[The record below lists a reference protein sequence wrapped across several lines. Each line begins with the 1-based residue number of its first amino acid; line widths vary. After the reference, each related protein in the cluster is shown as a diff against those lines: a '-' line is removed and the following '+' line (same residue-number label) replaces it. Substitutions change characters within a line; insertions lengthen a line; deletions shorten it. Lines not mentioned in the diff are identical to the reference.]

1 MFPPIIGRFAHEHVT
16 DVVESRAFVDSV
28 AAQLKSGRFLGGGV
42 GEGEGPLAEFG
53 AYSGEGG
60 GVTRTVAEG
69 MTWAERGFEGG
80 EWREDEELYVES
92 VVGVL
97 PLAGGEKGV
106 GDGVGIGGIA
116 IGIGIGV
123 GIGGIGIGIGIGGIA
138 IGIGVGIGGIGIGGV
153 SHRIVD
159 SIVDIIQIVHIDITH
174 IGVTHTHVPCMERG
188 RSCINMVSIL
198 HVTVSTLTP
207 LLTILLL
214 LLLPLPRHPRHILL
228 QQRPR
233 YQRAIP
239 TLSASFPLLSLTASH
254 NHPPLAQSPTQL
266 ALSPRVARRSRQLP
280 PQSPHLRV
288 SLHHL
293 PQRLRDQRP
302 RRRLQQRRNHQHVL
316 RLDICVHDAAVVQ
329 EGETREHL
337 ALRR

>member
-1 MFPPIIGRFAHEHVT
+1 
-16 DVVESRAFVDSV
+16 
-28 AAQLKSGRFLGGGV
+28 
-42 GEGEGPLAEFG
+42 
-53 AYSGEGG
+53 
-60 GVTRTVAEG
+60 

-106 GDGVGIGGIA
+106 GDGGVGDSGIGVGIGGL
-116 IGIGIGV
+116 GIGGDGIGGDGIGGI
-123 GIGGIGIGIGIGGIA
+123 GIGGIGIGIGGIG
-138 IGIGVGIGGIGIGGV
+138 IGIGVSIGGV

-159 SIVDIIQIVHIDITH
+159 NIVDIIQIVHIDITH

-188 RSCINMVSIL
+188 RSCIHMVSIL

-214 LLLPLPRHPRHILL
+214 LPLPCHPRHILL

-280 PQSPHLRV
+280 PQPPHLRV

>member
-1 MFPPIIGRFAHEHVT
+1 
-16 DVVESRAFVDSV
+16 
-28 AAQLKSGRFLGGGV
+28 
-42 GEGEGPLAEFG
+42 
-53 AYSGEGG
+53 
-60 GVTRTVAEG
+60 

-106 GDGVGIGGIA
+106 GDGGVGDSGIGDGIGGIGIGGDGIGGIGIGGVGIGGD
-116 IGIGIGV
+116 
-123 GIGGIGIGIGIGGIA
+123 GIGGIGIGIG
-138 IGIGVGIGGIGIGGV
+138 GVGIGGDGIGIGGDGIGIGIGVSIGGV

-188 RSCINMVSIL
+188 RSCIHMVSIL

-207 LLTILLL
+207 LLTIL

-280 PQSPHLRV
+280 PQPPHLRV

>member
-80 EWREDEELYVES
+80 EWRENEELYVES

-106 GDGVGIGGIA
+106 GDSGVGDS
-116 IGIGIGV
+116 GV
-123 GIGGIGIGIGIGGIA
+123 GVGVGSIA
-138 IGIGVGIGGIGIGGV
+138 IGIGVCDGIGGIAIGGV

-174 IGVTHTHVPCMERG
+174 IGVTHIHVPCMERG
-188 RSCINMVSIL
+188 RSCIHMVSIL

-207 LLTILLL
+207 LLTIL

-280 PQSPHLRV
+280 PQPPHLRV

>member
-1 MFPPIIGRFAHEHVT
+1 
-16 DVVESRAFVDSV
+16 
-28 AAQLKSGRFLGGGV
+28 
-42 GEGEGPLAEFG
+42 
-53 AYSGEGG
+53 
-60 GVTRTVAEG
+60 

-106 GDGVGIGGIA
+106 GDGVDGVA

-123 GIGGIGIGIGIGGIA
+123 GIGIGIGGIAIGIGVGGIA

-188 RSCINMVSIL
+188 RSCIHMVSIL
-198 HVTVSTLTP
+198 HVTVSTLIP
-207 LLTILLL
+207 LLTILL

-280 PQSPHLRV
+280 PQPPHLRV

>member
-1 MFPPIIGRFAHEHVT
+1 
-16 DVVESRAFVDSV
+16 
-28 AAQLKSGRFLGGGV
+28 
-42 GEGEGPLAEFG
+42 
-53 AYSGEGG
+53 
-60 GVTRTVAEG
+60 

-106 GDGVGIGGIA
+106 GDGGVGDSGIGVGIGGDGIGVGIGGVGIGGDG
-116 IGIGIGV
+116 IGIGIVGIGIGGIGIGGD
-123 GIGGIGIGIGIGGIA
+123 GIGGIGIGIG
-138 IGIGVGIGGIGIGGV
+138 GVGIGGDGIGGLGIGIGGVGIGIGIGNGIGIGVSIGGV

-188 RSCINMVSIL
+188 RSCIHMVSIL

-207 LLTILLL
+207 LLTIL

-280 PQSPHLRV
+280 PQPPHLRV

>member
-1 MFPPIIGRFAHEHVT
+1 
-16 DVVESRAFVDSV
+16 
-28 AAQLKSGRFLGGGV
+28 
-42 GEGEGPLAEFG
+42 
-53 AYSGEGG
+53 
-60 GVTRTVAEG
+60 

-106 GDGVGIGGIA
+106 GDGGVGDSGIGVGDSGIGVGIGGIA
-116 IGIGIGV
+116 IGIGDG
-123 GIGGIGIGIGIGGIA
+123 GIGNGIGIG
-138 IGIGVGIGGIGIGGV
+138 VSIGGV

-188 RSCINMVSIL
+188 RSCIHMVSIL

-214 LLLPLPRHPRHILL
+214 LPLPCHPRHILL

-280 PQSPHLRV
+280 PQPPHLRV

>member
-1 MFPPIIGRFAHEHVT
+1 
-16 DVVESRAFVDSV
+16 
-28 AAQLKSGRFLGGGV
+28 
-42 GEGEGPLAEFG
+42 
-53 AYSGEGG
+53 
-60 GVTRTVAEG
+60 

-106 GDGVGIGGIA
+106 GDGGVGDSGIGVGIGGLGIDGDG
-116 IGIGIGV
+116 IDGIGIVGIGI
-123 GIGGIGIGIGIGGIA
+123 GIGGIGIGIGVSIN
-138 IGIGVGIGGIGIGGV
+138 GV

-188 RSCINMVSIL
+188 RSCIHMVSIL

-214 LLLPLPRHPRHILL
+214 LLPLPRPPRHILL

>member
-1 MFPPIIGRFAHEHVT
+1 
-16 DVVESRAFVDSV
+16 
-28 AAQLKSGRFLGGGV
+28 
-42 GEGEGPLAEFG
+42 
-53 AYSGEGG
+53 
-60 GVTRTVAEG
+60 

-106 GDGVGIGGIA
+106 GDGGVGDS
-116 IGIGIGV
+116 GIGV
-123 GIGGIGIGIGIGGIA
+123 GIGGVGIG
-138 IGIGVGIGGIGIGGV
+138 GVGIGGDGIGGIGIVGIGNGIGGDGIGGIGGVGIGIGVSIGGV

-188 RSCINMVSIL
+188 RSCIHMVSIL